1 MAARARVWAL
11 LLLCPACSLLFGA
24 QAFWLDVPFVEQE
37 ENGCGA
43 ACVAMVMKYWH
54 SRTAE
59 AAPLPSDSEI
69 YAALSPDPSGGA
81 RASDLS
87 RYLSEH
93 GFRVFAFA
101 GTWNDLEQHLRKGR
115 PLIAG
120 LKKGSGPVPFHFVVV
135 AGLDPGEDLVFV
147 NDPARRKLSK
157 LSRAD
162 FDREWKGCGNWTLL
176 ALPK

>member
-1 MAARARVWAL
+1 MVALARVWV
-11 LLLCPACSLLFGA
+11 LLLCPACALVFGA
-24 QAFWLDVPFVEQE
+24 QPFWLDVPFVAQQ

-54 SRTAE
+54 ARSNASVTV
-59 AAPLPSDSEI
+59 PSDLEI
-69 YAALSPDPSGGA
+69 YAALSPDPRGGA
-81 RASDLS
+81 RASDLA
-87 RYLSEH
+87 RYLSER

-101 GTWNDLEQHLRKGR
+101 GTWGDLEEHLRKGR

-120 LKKGSGPVPFHFVVV
+120 LKKGSGPVPSHFVVV
-135 AGLDPGEDLVFV
+135 AGLDPDEGLILI

-162 FDREWKGCGNWTLL
+162 FDLEWKGCGNWTLL